1 MNRGS
6 TNPSNL
12 PVRKGF
18 LFARDQ
24 RMSLL
29 TNTILLTVS
38 LAISAHGETLKSHAL
53 SMFGRS
59 KYGPE
64 FAHFDYVRPDAPKGG
79 HLRLAKVGS
88 FDNLNPYTL
97 KGIAAASTLMIYD
110 KLLVKAL
117 DEPFTVY
124 GLLVEEVECP
134 PDRTWV
140 LFTLREEARWH
151 DGTPVTTADV
161 VFTFDTLISE
171 GLPFFRSFYADV
183 TKVEALD
190 DRRVRFS
197 FKRGANREMPLIL
210 GQLRPL
216 PKHYWE
222 GRDFSATTLDPP
234 LGSGPYRISA
244 VDPGHSIRFERV
256 KSYWARELPTQ
267 QGHFNFDT
275 IQYDYYRDNTVAT
288 EALKIGEVDFRS
300 ASNAVQWSASY
311 HTPPNA
317 KGSLGKEAI
326 PHRAIRGMRGFCFNT
341 RRRKFSDPGVRQ
353 ALGYAFDFEWTNR
366 QLLHGIYERSTSYWN
381 NSEMASSGIPQGL
394 ALQVLQEYQDRLP
407 PALFT
412 QPFTPPRTDG
422 KGNVRGNL
430 RIAQKLLADGGW
442 RVVDNV
448 LIHPETGERMT
459 VEFLLVSPAHER
471 IVGPIRENLKRLGV
485 RSRIRTVDSAQ
496 YQNRLQSFDYDVIV
510 NNWRQTLSPGN
521 EQRNFW
527 SSAAA
532 DFNGSRNYAG
542 VRDPVV
548 DELVERV
555 ITAESREMQVA
566 LTRALDRVLLWGHYV
581 IPGWYSNTYRLVY
594 WNDLGHPDPVPPNK
608 LGFPETWW
616 YQSPSAI
623 TESNAPTQSD

>member
-1 MNRGS
+1 M
-6 TNPSNL
+6 
-12 PVRKGF
+12 
-18 LFARDQ
+18 
-24 RMSLL
+24 
-29 TNTILLTVS
+29 
-38 LAISAHGETLKSHAL
+38 AISVHAETIKSHAL
-53 SMFGRS
+53 SMFDQS
-59 KYGPE
+59 KYVPG

-97 KGIAAASTLMIYD
+97 KGIAAAGTLMIYD
-110 KLLVKAL
+110 KLLARAQ
-117 DEPFTVY
+117 DEPATVY
-124 GLLVEEVECP
+124 GLLVEKVEFP
-134 PDRTWV
+134 PDRSWV
-140 LFTLREEARWH
+140 LFTLRQEARWH

-161 VFTFDTLISE
+161 VFTFYTLIDK
-171 GLPFFRSFYADV
+171 GIPFYRSFYADV

-190 DRRVRFS
+190 DRRVKFS
-197 FKRGANREMPLIL
+197 FSPGASREMPLIL
-210 GQLRPL
+210 GQLRPF

-222 GRDFSATTLDPP
+222 GRDFSETTLDPP
-234 LGSGPYRISA
+234 LGSGPYRIA
-244 VDPGHSIRFERV
+244 TVDPGRSIRFERV

-267 QGHFNFDT
+267 KGQFNFDT

-288 EALKIGEVDFRS
+288 EALKVGEVDFRS

-311 HTPPNA
+311 ETAANE
-317 KGSLGKEAI
+317 KGSLVKEAI

-341 RRRKFSDPGVRQ
+341 RRRKFSDPAVRQ

-381 NSEMASSGIPQGL
+381 NSEMASSGIPKSMEL
-394 ALQVLQEYQDRLP
+394 SVLQEYQDRLP
-407 PALFT
+407 LVLFT
-412 QPFTPPRTDG
+412 QPFAPPRTDG
-422 KGNVRGNL
+422 NGNVRGNL
-430 RIAQKLLADGGW
+430 RIAQKLLTDGGW
-442 RVVDNV
+442 RVVDNA
-448 LIHPETGERMT
+448 LIHRKTGEPMT

-485 RSRIRTVDSAQ
+485 RSRIRTVDSSQ

-510 NNWRQTLSPGN
+510 NYWRQTLNPGN

-532 DFNGSRNYAG
+532 DLNGSRNYAG

-555 ITAESREMQVA
+555 ITAESRQMQVA

-594 WNDLGHPDPVPPNK
+594 WNELGHPDPVPPNK

-616 YQSPSAI
+616 FENQTAATEANAAKQS
-623 TESNAPTQSD
+623 N